1 MSRIRAD
8 RIVDRAATGAPL
20 FPNGAVITGVATATT
35 FSGNATSATTATTAT
50 NAQGLTGT
58 PAITVGNVVGA
69 AATFSGNV
77 SVGGTL
83 TYEDVANVDS
93 VGLITARSGVNVTGG
108 GLDLKGV
115 LQEKVVIVSDKVSN
129 VPTINLTNGMVHY
142 FTTAESATSAPNIM
156 SSVGINTEM
165 AVGDTISVNII
176 TTAASAG
183 YATTIK
189 IDNAAI
195 GSAAIRWVGG
205 SAPSAGGSSGLDIYS
220 YQIIKTANATFTV
233 IGNLTNAA

>member
-20 FPNGAVITGVATATT
+20 FPNGAVVTGIATATT
-35 FSGNATSATTATTAT
+35 FSGNATTATTAT

-83 TYEDVANVDS
+83 TYEDVTNVDS
-93 VGLITARSGVNVTGG
+93 VGLVTARAGINVIAGG
-108 GLDLKGV
+108 ADLKGV
-115 LQEKVVIVSDKVSN
+115 LQEKIVITAGKLSATPN
-129 VPTINLTNGMVHY
+129 INITNGMVHY
-142 FTTAESATSAPNIM
+142 FTTAETTTSTPNIF

-165 AVGDTISVNII
+165 AIGDTVSVTILS
-176 TTAASAG
+176 TAASAG
-183 YATTIK
+183 YSAKVSIDHTLTGITT
-189 IDNAAI
+189 
-195 GSAAIRWVGG
+195 SWVGG
-205 SAPSAGGSSGLDIYS
+205 SAPSAGGSGGIDIYS